1 MKRMLV
7 NATQQ
12 EELRVA
18 LVDGQKLFDLSIE
31 LPSREQKKANVYK
44 GRISRIEPSLEACF
58 VDYGAQRHGF
68 LPLKEVSKDY
78 FRQQAQGG
86 RMNIRELLSEGQD
99 LIVQVEKEERGNK
112 GAALTTFVSLAGRFL
127 VLMPNNPRAGGVS
140 RRIEG
145 EDRDQMREVMN
156 QLQIPDGMG
165 AIVRTAGVGR
175 SVEELQWDLDNLKT
189 QWEQIEAAS
198 TDRPAPFLVFRESDA
213 VTRAMRDYLSDDIGE
228 VLVDDEAA
236 YQKAQEYMQRFMP
249 SEAQR
254 RLKMYVDDIAL
265 FTRFQ
270 IESQIESAYAHKV
283 QLPSGGS
290 IVVDYTEALVSIDI
304 NSARA
309 TRGSDIETT
318 ALNTNLEAADEI
330 ARQLR
335 IRDIGGLIV
344 IDFIDMESTKNQREV
359 EDRLRDAVKMDRARI
374 QIGRLSRF
382 GLLEMSRQRL
392 RPSLGES
399 SHIVCPRC
407 VGIGSIRSIESIAL
421 SILRLI
427 GEELRKD
434 RTARVIAQVPVDV
447 ATYLFNE
454 KREWLR
460 TLEDK
465 SEIELIIIPNDNM
478 QTPEY
483 SIRRVRDDELELP
496 ENKQLSYLMPV
507 APTVVEPGTAKDKR
521 PPMEPAAVATLLPA
535 TAAPS
540 PPPVNLYQPT
550 PPPAE
555 VTPVAHQ
562 PLSSQGG
569 VFGWFKR
576 LLVGDNAVATP
587 TAPPA
592 EAQAAPALTG
602 RSTSSGSRDQ
612 GRRGGRGRDHSR
624 HRHAEP
630 GARRERSDRDR
641 SDSRGGENR
650 DRNGDVRSSSEG
662 RGGEGRE
669 RSGGE
674 GRGGEGRERSGGEGR
689 GGEGRERSGDEGR
702 GGEGRER
709 GERLEGREGGRR
721 DGGRPRSQRGGR
733 DGRPADQNGRY
744 ESSRGDQ
751 NREGGRPEGP
761 GNDQQSADGRGEQR
775 SREGRGERGGRGDS
789 GRGGR
794 SDSARSDQ
802 GARDPEQGP
811 HPEGQLEAGAPEG
824 SIPDDIGN
832 RLEGGPTDASGNA
845 MGERGER
852 RGRRGRRRGRRGGG
866 GRNEGNREGGWQNG
880 AGEGTG
886 PDGPS
891 HEGSSEGS
899 GGGSSSRGGG
909 SYGSAGEGPGH
920 EGAGPGS
927 GPGSRGGGSYGSAGE
942 GPGHEGSA
950 PGGGGS
956 SSRSGGSYSSGGD
969 GSGAPGS
976 RGTGSGSSGVG
987 GYGSGASSSD
997 AGSSG
1002 SGSGNSGSSS
1012 AASGSSASGGYGS
1025 SYSGAS
1031 PGGPSGGS
1039 SSGLSGQGGNLA
1051 GQGSGGGYSGH
1062 SDAQS
1067 NGAHKPEANQQS
1079 HREGGSS
1086 EQRDTSGTQE
1096 RRERAPAE
1104 PKSPAHFEPPSTPAS
1119 GTSGSAKPFVV
1130 WSSAPSASRD
1140 RGGEE

>member
-7 NATQQ
+7 NATQE

-68 LPLKEVSKDY
+68 LPLKEVSKEY
-78 FRQQAQGG
+78 FRQQPQGG

-156 QLQIPDGMG
+156 NLQIPDGMG
-165 AIVRTAGVGR
+165 AIIRTAGVGR
-175 SVEELQWDLDNLKT
+175 SAEELQWDLDNLKT
-189 QWEQIEAAS
+189 QWEQIEAAGR
-198 TDRPAPFLVFRESDA
+198 DRPAPFLVFRESDA

-228 VLVDDEAA
+228 VLVDDESA

-249 SEAQR
+249 QDAQR

-290 IVVDYTEALVSIDI
+290 IVIDYTEALVSIDI

-407 VGIGSIRSIESIAL
+407 VGIGSIRSIESMTL

-460 TLEDK
+460 ELEAK
-465 SEIELIIIPNDNM
+465 SEIELLIVPNENM

-496 ENKQLSYLMPV
+496 ENKQLSYLMPT
-507 APTVVEPGTAKDKR
+507 AAAVVEPGTARDKK
-521 PPMEPAAVATLLPA
+521 PPAETPAVATLLPA
-535 TAAPS
+535 TAAP
-540 PPPVNLYQPT
+540 VTLYQPILAPT
-550 PPPAE
+550 A
-555 VTPVAHQ
+555 PVAEAPASAQSTQ
-562 PLSSQGG
+562 PGAPSG

-576 LLVGDNAVATP
+576 LLTGD
-587 TAPPA
+587 AP
-592 EAQAAPALTG
+592 AAPAPAAVEAQPAPATTN
-602 RSTSSGSRDQ
+602 RSSSSGSGSGSRDGQ
-612 GRRGGRGRDHSR
+612 RRRDGRRDHSR
-624 HRHAEP
+624 QRSHADS
-630 GARRERSDRDR
+630 GARRDRNDGRGDRDA
-641 SDSRGGENR
+641 RG
-650 DRNGDVRSSSEG
+650 DRGDR
-662 RGGEGRE
+662 GEGRE
-669 RSGGE
+669 RSESGVRTE
-674 GRGGEGRERSGGEGR
+674 GRS
-689 GGEGRERSGDEGR
+689 D
-702 GGEGRER
+702 
-709 GERLEGREGGRR
+709 GRR
-721 DGGRPRSQRGGR
+721 DGGRSRERSPRSGGGR
-733 DGRPADQNGRY
+733 GEGRQDQGGRIEQGARGDQNGRADQGVRADQAPRTDAPGGFDQSAGRTDQAGRF
-744 ESSRGDQ
+744 EGGRGDQ
-751 NREGGRPEGP
+751 NGRADQGGRFEQG
-761 GNDQQSADGRGEQR
+761 GRGEQGGRTDQGGRFEQGGR
-775 SREGRGERGGRGDS
+775 SEQGGRTDQGGRFEQGARNDSTGRTDQGGRFDQGGRGERDRGGRGEQPPRTDQ
-789 GRGGR
+789 GG
-794 SDSARSDQ
+794 SFDQGARSDQ
-802 GARDPEQGP
+802 PPRPD
-811 HPEGQLEAGAPEG
+811 EGFVR
-824 SIPDDIGN
+824 DDIGN
-832 RLEGGPTDASGNA
+832 RAAEGPAGPDSNGNGGDRQDRGGSG
-845 MGERGER
+845 RS
-852 RGRRGRRRGRRGGG
+852 RRGRRRGRRGGG
-866 GRNEGNREGGWQNG
+866 GRGEGGNREGGSQG
-880 AGEGTG
+880 
-886 PDGPS
+886 
-891 HEGSSEGS
+891 GSSMDAGVE
-899 GGGSSSRGGG
+899 GGGSEDSFASQ
-909 SYGSAGEGPGH
+909 A
-920 EGAGPGS
+920 
-927 GPGSRGGGSYGSAGE
+927 
-942 GPGHEGSA
+942 A
-950 PGGGGS
+950 PVS
-956 SSRSGGSYSSGGD
+956 
-969 GSGAPGS
+969 
-976 RGTGSGSSGVG
+976 
-987 GYGSGASSSD
+987 
-997 AGSSG
+997 
-1002 SGSGNSGSSS
+1002 
-1012 AASGSSASGGYGS
+1012 
-1025 SYSGAS
+1025 
-1031 PGGPSGGS
+1031 
-1039 SSGLSGQGGNLA
+1039 
-1051 GQGSGGGYSGH
+1051 
-1062 SDAQS
+1062 QS
-1067 NGAHKPEANQQS
+1067 NGSYHHDA
-1079 HREGGSS
+1079 GGPHESS
-1086 EQRDTSGTQE
+1086 R
-1096 RRERAPAE
+1096 
-1104 PKSPAHFEPPSTPAS
+1104 
-1119 GTSGSAKPFVV
+1119 
-1130 WSSAPSASRD
+1130 
-1140 RGGEE
+1140 